1 MWGTS
6 GHSSKDVGAVDLFCF
21 SVAMTL
27 ATTEA
32 RTERI
37 ANLLSTL
44 SAPTEHRLVA
54 KNIEHGVKKR
64 YSGDVNICQSELLL
78 R

>member
-1 MWGTS
+1 
-6 GHSSKDVGAVDLFCF
+6 
-21 SVAMTL
+21 
-27 ATTEA
+27 
-32 RTERI
+32 
-37 ANLLSTL
+37 LSTL